1 MEIITMILSGLAL
14 LAAVLCLI
22 LILREK
28 KRNEKRNAAMADL
41 FCIECSECAA
51 DIRNYLTDLSG
62 NIQPVMDANAFRLQ
76 KMIEILQSIAPV
88 LNAAV
93 STLSE
98 CKGRIENLEQGIVPD
113 YNEALQAKKS
123 VDLFNEGI
131 ANILNYNPME
141 AARKAREERQFG
153 GRVE

>member
-22 LILREK
+22 LIFREK
-28 KRNEKRNAAMADL
+28 KRNEKRNAAAL
-41 FCIECSECAA
+41 Q
-51 DIRNYLTDLSG
+51 YTDTTVQKIITEMGAQHTEAMTTLK
-62 NIQPVMDANAFRLQ
+62 DAFQ
-76 KMIEILQSIAPV
+76 IKMQEHEGKI
-88 LNAAV
+88 
-93 STLSE
+93 
-98 CKGRIENLEQGIVPD
+98 KNLEQGIVPD